1 MSSFPQISVSRWKIG
16 VLFVFLLSWS
26 LSWAKGPQPTSC
38 LLRNLTLL
46 QNLETGHLATRPEKY
61 AAIIAKKNEELAGLA
76 YDGLIPWHPRKRDA
90 VKRFFIEKFGM
101 NELGQELPAF
111 DKTQQLGKADVDIMD
126 IHWSQVNARNMSQ
139 DGKYSVVGNAKSF
152 KEGKLKVSDLPPIR
166 VWRDAT
172 GKIWTLDHRRLA
184 AMRLSGVI
192 EQVPVEFVDE
202 ATVKAQQFK
211 FGTLNGGKSLFVWM
225 DEPGTEAELSI
236 VISNDIKNPI
246 VVEKNA
252 HVEFYKDASVST
264 TKSKPVTQ
272 TSEVIKPNA
281 KTGHLGEAD
290 QHQLLLKQTE
300 KDISHLNHQGVI
312 PWGPKSR
319 DAVKRF
325 FIEKFNMNFMVQ
337 KMPTFDKAQKL
348 GKAEVSV
355 NDIRFSQIR
364 CRNSSQDGKYS
375 VLGNAKSIQEGKLKV
390 TDLPTIRVWRDTEG
404 RIWTLDHRRLAAIRL
419 SGMIDKITVE
429 FVDEALVKA
438 QKFKFDTLNEGK
450 SMFVWLD
457 DAKKETDLS
466 VVIAPN
472 NMTRSTAGSQLK
484 KVGP

>member
-1 MSSFPQISVSRWKIG
+1 MSREQRHLISTWKLGMMFI
-16 VLFVFLLSWS
+16 LLLSWS
-26 LSWAKGPQPTSC
+26 LALAKGPQPTSC

-46 QNLETGHLATRPEKY
+46 QNLQTGHLAKQPEKF
-61 AAIIAKKNEELAGLA
+61 AELIAKKNAELSGLD
-76 YDGLIPWHPRKRDA
+76 YEGIIPWHPKKRDA

-111 DKTQQLGKADVDIMD
+111 DKTQKLGKSEVDILD
-126 IHWSQVNARNMSQ
+126 IHWSQINARNMSQ

-152 KEGKLKVSDLPPIR
+152 QEGKLKVSDLPAIR
-166 VWRDAT
+166 VWRDES
-172 GKIWTLDHRRLA
+172 GRIWTLDHRRLA

-192 EQVPVEFVDE
+192 DRVPVEFVDE

-236 VISNDIKNPI
+236 VISNERNAPKVVYSDVDPQPVKI
-246 VVEKNA
+246 VP
-252 HVEFYKDASVST
+252 
-264 TKSKPVTQ
+264 TK
-272 TSEVIKPNA
+272 EVIKPNLA
-281 KTGHLGEAD
+281 TGHVGDPEHHA
-290 QHQLLLKQTE
+290 LLVKQTE
-300 KDISHLNHQGVI
+300 KQISHLNHQGVI

-325 FIEKFNMNFMVQ
+325 FIEKFNLNFLVQ
-337 KMPTFDKAQKL
+337 KMPTFNKSQKL
-348 GKAEVSV
+348 GKAEVNV
-355 NDIRFSQIR
+355 RDIRFSQIR

-375 VLGNAKSIQEGKLKV
+375 VLGNAKSIQEGTLKV

-419 SGMIDKITVE
+419 AGNVDKITVE

-466 VVIAPN
+466 VVIAPDEIG
-472 NMTRSTAGSQLK
+472 RSAAGSQTK
-484 KVGP
+484 RVGP

>member
-1 MSSFPQISVSRWKIG
+1 MSTLPQISVPRWKIG
-16 VLFVFLLSWS
+16 ILFVFLLSWS
-26 LSWAKGPQPTSC
+26 LAWAKGPQPTSC
-38 LLRNLTLL
+38 LLKNLTLL
-46 QNLETGHLATRPEKY
+46 QNLQTGHLASKPENF
-61 AAIIAKKNEELAGLA
+61 AAIIAKKNTELAGLD
-76 YDGLIPWHPRKRDA
+76 YDGIIPWHPKKRDA
-90 VKRFFIEKFGM
+90 VKRFFIEKFGL
-101 NELGQELPAF
+101 NELGQELPVF
-111 DKTQQLGKADVDIMD
+111 DKTQKLGKADVDIMD
-126 IHWSQVNARNMSQ
+126 IHWSQINARNMSQ
-139 DGKYSVVGNAKSF
+139 DGKYSVVGNAKAF

-192 EQVPVEFVDE
+192 DQVPVEFVDE

-225 DEPGTEAELSI
+225 DGPGTEAELSI
-236 VISNDIKNPI
+236 VISN
-246 VVEKNA
+246 EKNA
-252 HVEFYKDASVST
+252 PKVVYQEADVVPIRLGPT
-264 TKSKPVTQ
+264 R
-272 TSEVIKPNA
+272 EIIKPNLR
-281 KTGHLGEAD
+281 TGHYSTSAASAD
-290 QHQLLLKQTE
+290 LVKQTE
-300 KDISHLNHQGVI
+300 GQISHLNHQGVI
-312 PWGPKSR
+312 TWGPKSR

-325 FIEKFNMNFMVQ
+325 FIEKFNMGFMVQ
-337 KMPTFDKAQKL
+337 KMPTYDKAQKL
-348 GKAEVSV
+348 GKAEVNV
-355 NDIRFSQIR
+355 RDIRFSQIR

-375 VLGNAKSIQEGKLKV
+375 VLGNAKSIQLGKLKV

-438 QKFKFDTLNEGK
+438 QKFKFDTMNEGK
-450 SMFVWLD
+450 SIFVWLD

-466 VVIAPN
+466 VVIAPD
-472 NMTRSTAGSQLK
+472 NMARSTAGSPLK